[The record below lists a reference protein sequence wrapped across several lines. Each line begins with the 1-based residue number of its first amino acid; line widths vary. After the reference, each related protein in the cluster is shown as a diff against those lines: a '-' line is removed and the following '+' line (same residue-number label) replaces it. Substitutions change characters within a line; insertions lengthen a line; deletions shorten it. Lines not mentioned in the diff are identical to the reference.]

1 MGANGVRLTDA
12 ELAGRVVAGGDG
24 MHAKDALG
32 RYGEDLAAEHL
43 RRQGLQI
50 LARNW
55 RCATGELDIVAR
67 DGATLVICEVK
78 TRRSAAFGAP
88 AEAVGPRKLRRL
100 RELALRWLDEQRIHV
115 PDIRFDVVAIVQPPA
130 GRPVLE
136 HLRGVG

>member
-1 MGANGVRLTDA
+1 
-12 ELAGRVVAGGDG
+12 

-43 RRQGLQI
+43 RGQGLQV

-55 RCATGELDIVAR
+55 RCPTGELDIVAR
-67 DGATLVICEVK
+67 DGASLVICEVK
-78 TRRSAAFGAP
+78 TRRGSAFGSP

-100 RELALRWLDEQRIHV
+100 RELALRWLDEQQIHV
-115 PDIRFDVVAIVQPPA
+115 PDIRFDVIAIVQPPS
-130 GRPVLE
+130 GRPVVE